1 VAKRDPNSTQ
11 PGGNGDASG
20 FAVQH
25 NFGFNTP
32 EPAQPEGGDAS
43 FDVDADE
50 PVPEEPA
57 WLNEAPPADAEYEPG
72 RMSGSSLRDFRSGPG
87 GQPARGTAAV
97 REEILAGLN
106 PRQREAVET
115 TSGPL
120 LIIAGPGSGKTRVL
134 THRIAYLIEVENI
147 WPSRICAVTFTNK
160 AAGEMRHRLE
170 KLVGPA
176 VRDLTIGTFHAFGV
190 RVLRQ
195 DADAIGYKRDF
206 AIYDDDDQLS
216 LVKQAIKDIGLD
228 DKMYP
233 PRSFLSRIS
242 DAKAVLAGPEQA
254 LRQAENYR
262 EELAA
267 RVYRRYQEL
276 LQANKA
282 MDFDDLIKLTIEL
295 FTERPDILRRYQERF
310 LHVLV
315 DEYQDTSH
323 SQYMMVKLLSGIHRN
338 LCVVGDDDQSIYA
351 FRKADIRNILEFE
364 RDYPNAKVIVLG
376 QNYRSTQTI
385 LKVAENVIKENAQ
398 RKHKDLWTENEAGL
412 PITLFEAY
420 NETEEAQYV
429 AREIM
434 RLNTMDYAPK
444 DIAVMYR
451 TNAQSREIEQAC
463 MLYKVPYQ
471 LVGGV
476 RFYSRKEVKDV
487 LSILRVVH
495 NPESNVDLV
504 RMIGNTP
511 MGKGIGAKT
520 VSELEVYAAKLGA
533 TMFEAMKRAVQ
544 DSKRDRADSLPPGTP
559 VFTLSTARFMPL
571 IANIEELVASRDSL
585 PVVGLLD
592 LLLSKTGYQEFLQDG
607 TDEGEERW
615 QNVMELRTVAENY
628 ADMPF
633 SEQLGRFLEDV
644 ALMSDVDTLKEEKD
658 AVTLITLHAAKGL
671 EFPVVFIVGMDEGIL
686 PHSRALEA
694 EEAGRDDQM
703 EEERRLAYVGITRAK
718 QRLYMVYAFRRTLYG
733 MTQTNGPSRFIAA
746 VPAELV
752 TGRDPGTAFNPS
764 RTGAK
769 MSTVPERGL
778 TAEDILRGN
787 VSIYGRGAG
796 RPDARRAPGMSPTT
810 PGLRPGSYRTEKR
823 REEQREQRNTR
834 LNITTGSDIAARQ
847 QGNVPSSPSNGFKAG
862 DRVRH
867 PTFGEGQVLAA
878 KQSGQDQEIT
888 VMFKSH
894 GTKRLLASAARLER
908 L

>member
-1 VAKRDPNSTQ
+1 MAKNTTPPAS
-11 PGGNGDASG
+11 GNGNTPDYS
-20 FAVQH
+20 FQQS
-25 NFGFNTP
+25 FGFDP
-32 EPAQPEGGDAS
+32 HEAPAPTAGPS
-43 FDVDADE
+43 FDQDTAE
-50 PVPEEPA
+50 EEEIIPEEPA
-57 WLNEAPPADAEYEPG
+57 WMNDLPLPEAASAASYDLPAPRPA
-72 RMSGSSLRDFRSGPG
+72 F
-87 GQPARGTAAV
+87 QPDPAQHEKIV
-97 REEILAGLN
+97 AGLN
-106 PRQREAVET
+106 KQQREAVET

-134 THRIAYLIEVENI
+134 THRIAYLMEVEGV

-160 AAGEMRHRLE
+160 AASEMKLRLE
-170 KLVGPA
+170 RLIGPR
-176 VRDLTIGTFHAFGV
+176 VRELTIGTFHSLGV
-190 RVLRQ
+190 RILRQ

-228 DKMYP
+228 EKMYP
-233 PRSFLSRIS
+233 PRGFLSRIS
-242 DAKAVLAGPEQA
+242 DAKAVLASPEQA

-267 RVYRRYQEL
+267 RIYRRYQEL
-276 LQANKA
+276 LQSNKA

-323 SQYMMVKLLSGIHRN
+323 SQYVMIKLLSSIHKN
-338 LCVVGDDDQSIYA
+338 LCVVGDDDQSVYGWRA
-351 FRKADIRNILEFE
+351 ADIRNILDFE

-385 LKVAENVIKENAQ
+385 LKVAEEVIKQNAQ
-398 RKHKDLWTENEAGL
+398 RKHKDLWTENESGL

-420 NETEEAQYV
+420 NETEEAQYI
-429 AREIM
+429 ARETM
-434 RLNTMDYAPK
+434 RLTTSGYSYK

-487 LSILRVVH
+487 LSILRIVH
-495 NPESNVDLV
+495 NPESNVDLM
-504 RMIGNTP
+504 RMINNTP
-511 MGKGIGAKT
+511 MGKGIGSKT
-520 VSELEVYAAKLGA
+520 VTELDIYATKLGL
-533 TMFEAMKRAVQ
+533 TLYQAMHRAVQ
-544 DSKRDRADSLPPGTP
+544 DSKRDRADNLPPGTP
-559 VFTLSTARFMPL
+559 VFSMPTAKFVPLLS
-571 IANIEELVASRDSL
+571 NVEEMIASRDDL

-592 LLLSKTGYQEFLQDG
+592 LLLAKTGYQEFLQDG
-607 TDEGEERW
+607 TQEGEERW

-628 ADMPF
+628 ADLSL
-633 SEQLGRFLEDV
+633 SEQLGKFLEDV
-644 ALMSDVDTLKEEKD
+644 ALMSDIDTLKEEKD

-671 EFPVVFIVGMDEGIL
+671 EFPVVFIAGMDEGIL

-733 MTQTNGPSRFIAA
+733 MTQTNGPSRFIAD
-746 VPAELV
+746 VPPDLV
-752 TGRDPGTAFNPS
+752 TGRDPGTAFNPA
-764 RTGAK
+764 RTTGGK
-769 MSTVPERGL
+769 MSTIPEKGL
-778 TAEDILRGN
+778 TAEDILKGN
-787 VSIYGRGAG
+787 VSIYGKGASRTNA
-796 RPDARRAPGMSPTT
+796 RPGLQPST

-823 REEQREQRNTR
+823 RDDVRDQRNTR
-834 LNITTGSDIAARQ
+834 LNITSGSDLRDRK
-847 QGNVPSSPSNGFKAG
+847 QGNPPAPSTATNSFKVG

-867 PTFGEGQVLAA
+867 STFGEGQILAA
-878 KQSGQDQEIT
+878 KPTTQDQELT

-894 GTKRLLASAARLER
+894 GTKRLLASAARLEK